1 MPRQAGK
8 YEINIGHIKNFK
20 TKEIIPKREP
30 IFILRGQDKHAV
42 HTLIAYMEACETP
55 EQKEGVSRRLAE
67 FATYALECD
76 IKEPTP

>member
-1 MPRQAGK
+1 MNRA
-8 YEINIGHIKNFK
+8 
-20 TKEIIPKREP
+20 TSLAIPKTEP
-30 IFILRGQDKHAV
+30 LFILRGQDKHAI

-67 FATYALECD
+67 FTVYAVKND

>member
-1 MPRQAGK
+1 MQAGK
-8 YEINIGHIKNFK
+8 YRIGVGLIINHTTGQA
-20 TKEIIPKREP
+20 IPKSEP
-30 IFILRGQDKHAV
+30 VFILRAQDKHAV

-67 FATYALECD
+67 FAIYVLKND

>member
-8 YEINIGHIKNFK
+8 YEIDIGRIKNCE
-20 TKEIIPKREP
+20 TKEVIPKREP
-30 IFILRGQDKHAV
+30 IFILRAHDVHAI

-67 FATYALECD
+67 FCKYAIENDLV
-76 IKEPTP
+76 EPTP